1 MNTDKTNVRRGRS
14 PAPTGREPRRG
25 FFRPATSLAL
35 LLLAASLAACDT
47 APARPVLEGGSQVE
61 LRSIQTRAFETDDRE
76 QTLRTV
82 IATLQDLGFVID
94 KADAT
99 LGAVSATKLDG
110 YELRM
115 TVTVREC
122 PIPDGAGGQPGDLP
136 GFLHRTGEV
145 DVSGHASGR
154 LMRRNRTPV
163 QVDRSVGRLRLP
175 EHLYQVI
182 RPRL

>member
-1 MNTDKTNVRRGRS
+1 MNTDKVIVHRVRLAKPCESPHGR
-14 PAPTGREPRRG
+14 RR
-25 FFRPATSLAL
+25 FRPAAPLAV

-115 TVTVREC
+115 TVTVRPKTTESLLVRASAQYQME
-122 PIPDGAGGQPGDLP
+122 PVHSPETYQDFFTALEKSM
-136 GFLHRTGEV
+136 FLATH
-145 DVSGHASGR
+145 
-154 LMRRNRTPV
+154 
-163 QVDRSVGRLRLP
+163 QVD
-175 EHLYQVI
+175 
-182 RPRL
+182 

>member
-1 MNTDKTNVRRGRS
+1 MNTDTAIDTHARSLGPSGQRRDRRS
-14 PAPTGREPRRG
+14 
-25 FFRPATSLAL
+25 FRPAAAL
-35 LLLAASLAACDT
+35 SVLLLAATLAACDT

-115 TVTVREC
+115 TVTVRPKTAESLLVRASAQYQME
-122 PIPDGAGGQPGDLP
+122 PLDSPETYQDFFTALEKSM
-136 GFLHRTGEV
+136 FLATH
-145 DVSGHASGR
+145 
-154 LMRRNRTPV
+154 
-163 QVDRSVGRLRLP
+163 QVD
-175 EHLYQVI
+175 
-182 RPRL
+182 